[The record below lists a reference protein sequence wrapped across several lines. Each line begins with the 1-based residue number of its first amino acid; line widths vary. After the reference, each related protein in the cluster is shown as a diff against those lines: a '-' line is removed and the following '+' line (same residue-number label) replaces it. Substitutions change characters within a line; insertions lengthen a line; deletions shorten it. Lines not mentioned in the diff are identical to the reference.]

1 MASHLRVK
9 INTWKR
15 KIDERMKALVLAG
28 GFAKRLGP
36 IGEQLPKPLLVTEG
50 NTLLGHILKKLAG
63 MEVFISTNRKFAPFF
78 AHYGQLIIEE
88 AEREEEKLGAVSAI
102 NNAIK
107 VAGIDDDLLVI
118 CGDNYF
124 SSSLDEFISSFTG
137 EPLIGLYF
145 AGSSPDM
152 RPEEMATVRFEGCEK
167 YPPPSDVFY
176 IQDFKEK
183 VKPPLSSYIGAGIYI
198 LPRRVFPLLERFCR
212 EKKQDAPGYFIQY
225 LLEAGEKLRGYI
237 FKGEWYDVSHKSF
250 YSLFRDGK
258 LVKSDERYV
267 VVDKQLSENFVV
279 SITIL
284 HPGKH
289 TTGHSHPVAETYFFI
304 EGEGEIELDGER
316 RRVRSRDVVPI
327 KPNQFHRVYNT
338 SGIDLVFVSAFE
350 RYGERG

>member
-1 MASHLRVK
+1 
-9 INTWKR
+9 
-15 KIDERMKALVLAG
+15 MKVLILAG

-50 NTLLGHILKKLAG
+50 DTLLGHILKKVRG
-63 MEVFISTNRKFAPFF
+63 MEVYISTNKKFAPFF
-78 AHYGQLIIEE
+78 SPFGQLIVEE

-118 CGDNYF
+118 CADNYF
-124 SSSLDEFISSFTG
+124 SSDLSGFISNFTG
-137 EPLIGLYF
+137 EPLIGFYY
-145 AGSSPDM
+145 AGASPDM
-152 RPEEMATVRFEGCEK
+152 KPEEMATVKFDGCEG

-176 IQDFKEK
+176 IRDFKEK
-183 VKPPLSSYIGAGIYI
+183 VKPPLSCYVSTGIYI
-198 LPRRVFPLLERFCR
+198 LPKRIFPLLEEFCR
-212 EKKQDAPGYFIQY
+212 EKRRDAPGYFIQY
-225 LLEAGEKLRGYI
+225 LLEKGERLKGYI
-237 FKGEWYDVSHKSF
+237 LKGEWYDISHKSF
-250 YSLFRDGK
+250 YNIFGDGR

-267 VVDKQLSENFVV
+267 VVDKQLSDNFVV

-284 HPGKH
+284 HAGKR

-304 EGEGEIELDGER
+304 EGEGEIELDGVR
-316 RRVRSRDVVPI
+316 RRVRSKDVVPI

-338 SGIDLVFVSAFE
+338 SNVDLVFVSAFE